1 MVRVGR
7 SFWKE
12 MIPERKVEN
21 RYRRQLASHS
31 CSQRFSPGELIS
43 WTHLS
48 CRSLPPAIP
57 QDQEL
62 QLRAVMKI
70 EEIQV
75 LQPKPAQTGEE
86 GKLLDPQEPE
96 PIHIDFVPLQTH
108 TVSNTSDFYHRSYI
122 SFRKCLLLIPF
133 LAVAKMNV
141 VCNFL
146 TL

>member
-7 SFWKE
+7 SFWEE
-12 MIPERKVEN
+12 MIPERKVGN
-21 RYRRQLASHS
+21 RYRRQLVSHS
-31 CSQRFSPGELIS
+31 CSQRFSPGTLIS

-62 QLRAVMKI
+62 QLRAVMKRG
-70 EEIQV
+70 IQV

-86 GKLLDPQEPE
+86 GKLLNPQEPE

-108 TVSNTSDFYHRSYI
+108 IVSSTGDFYHRSYI
-122 SFRKCLLLIPF
+122 PFRKCLLLIPF
-133 LAVAKMNV
+133 LVVAKMNV